1 MKEQGENGDNE
12 GYLIILAV
20 ILGLIFEILTVKY
33 TLFMQTLY
41 FTVIII
47 IVHKSQSKHKKH

>member
-1 MKEQGENGDNE
+1 MKKQGEDENNE
-12 GYLIILAV
+12 GYLIILA
-20 ILGLIFEILTVKY
+20 ILFGLTLEILIVKY
-33 TLFMQTLY
+33 TLFMQALY